1 MPTGICS
8 TLSAF
13 VFSWIAA
20 RWENR
25 RCLVTIFACLIP
37 IIGAVIC
44 YTLPRENIGGQMV
57 GLYFLYT
64 YFGPYVIGISMGQAN
79 TAGQTKKNV
88 QYAILYIGYAVG
100 NLIGPQTF
108 RANQAPA
115 YTGGFISMLIC
126 YCACVGLIS
135 IYWFL
140 AVYLNHRQSKQMQE
154 SGERND
160 GDAEEADDAFTDL
173 TDFQR
178 KNFRYTT

>member
-1 MPTGICS
+1 
-8 TLSAF
+8 
-13 VFSWIAA
+13 
-20 RWENR
+20 
-25 RCLVTIFACLIP
+25 
-37 IIGAVIC
+37 
-44 YTLPRENIGGQMV
+44 MV

-140 AVYLNHRQSKQMQE
+140 AFYLNHRQSKQMQE
-154 SGERND
+154 SEERDD
-160 GDAEEADDAFTDL
+160 GGAEEADDAFTDL